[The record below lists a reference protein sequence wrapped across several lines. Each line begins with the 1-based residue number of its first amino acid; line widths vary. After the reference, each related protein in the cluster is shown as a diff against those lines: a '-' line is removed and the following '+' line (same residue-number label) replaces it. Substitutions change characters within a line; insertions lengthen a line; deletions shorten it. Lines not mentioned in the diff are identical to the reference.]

1 MKKSDS
7 GKKFKEIYIED
18 HFKQPQDGVDGTLYN
33 DDPENALKE
42 DYIDNP
48 QQEQNVNDDYMS
60 HSSGHTVETEY
71 TMADFLGSD
80 YTLSTRANFMTDLNI
95 SQSNSNELSDSKS
108 NIDSSKS
115 KQSFT
120 DRIMD
125 SRSNNSKDKGSGR
138 C

>member
-7 GKKFKEIYIED
+7 KNKFNEIYIED

-48 QQEQNVNDDYMS
+48 QQEQNVNDDNMS
-60 HSSGHTVETEY
+60 HHSGNTIETEY
-71 TMADFLGSD
+71 IMADSLGS
-80 YTLSTRANFMTDLNI
+80 TLSTRANSMTDLNI

-108 NIDSSKS
+108 SIDSSKP

-120 DRIMD
+120 GKIMD

-138 C
+138 F